1 MPLKTASLCKIHR
14 EFIAL
19 CSDVMRNGHQRRI
32 ERKERI
38 LYLSAGEFQ
47 SSDDVRTSF
56 ISGNTFSRKEVKFS
70 VVDGLAIFEGDIVLG
85 TVEEL
90 IQRDTEGAE
99 GAEHDGP
106 VNDEAA
112 LINPR
117 GLDTEAIGI
126 TGLKYRWPRAVI
138 PFGFASSFTGDRT
151 FVYEAMTHWAQNTV
165 FSFVERTS
173 RNEAH
178 YRNYVMFER
187 GGGCRSEVGMRGGTF
202 SGKQEISLGTN
213 CDSGNAIHEIGHA
226 VGLWHEQSRED
237 RGKYIIINESN
248 IIDDDQIK
256 DNFKQHITDGDDIG
270 PYDYRSIMHYP
281 AFIPDWSRD
290 PEIPIIHAPSP
301 WDTVI
306 GQRNGLSAGDL
317 EGVKALYTD
326 WTPWQRLGGATYSDP
341 AVALGLRKGMVV
353 FVRGT
358 DDQVRHSWQHVRD
371 GEWSGW
377 ETLGGIA
384 TPSSPA
390 ATTYRDGR
398 LVVFVRGTDN
408 AVYHRWHTAPD
419 GEWSGWESL
428 GGTATSGPAAAL
440 NAPGGLVVFVRGTD
454 NAIWHRWQGQMNGE
468 WSGWE
473 SLGGIATSDP
483 ASVLTRDGR
492 LVLFVRGT
500 DNAIWHRWQVTR
512 NGDWSGWE
520 SLGGTATSK
529 PAATLTP
536 DGRLTVFVRG
546 TDNLIWYRW
555 HVRENGEWSEWK
567 RLGDPRAGGP
577 GATTVPGFWSGNEYW
592 IGWLSIFAR
601 GSDNALWHRRLPEM
615 VWGAPPL

>member
-1 MPLKTASLCKIHR
+1 MPLKTASVCKIHR
-14 EFIAL
+14 AFIAL
-19 CSDVMRNGHQRRI
+19 CFDVRRNGHQRRI
-32 ERKERI
+32 DGKERI
-38 LYLSAGEFQ
+38 LHPSAGEFQ
-47 SSDDVRTSF
+47 SSDDVRTGF
-56 ISGNTFSRKEVKFS
+56 ISGNTFVRKEVEFS

-90 IQRDTEGAE
+90 TQQDTEVTEAAE
-99 GAEHDGP
+99 PDVP
-106 VNDEAA
+106 VNGEVV

-138 PFGFASSFTGDRT
+138 PFGFASSFTGDRS
-151 FVYEAMTHWAQNTV
+151 FVYRAMTHWAQNTV

-173 RNEAH
+173 RNESH

-187 GGGCRSEVGMRGGTF
+187 GEGCSSAVGMQEGTF
-202 SGKQEISLGTN
+202 SGKQQISLAQG
-213 CDSGNAIHEIGHA
+213 CDEGSAIHEIGHS

-237 RGKYIIINESN
+237 RESYVRILWENIEAGKEH
-248 IIDDDQIK
+248 
-256 DNFKQHITDGDDIG
+256 NFNQHITDGDDIG
-270 PYDYRSIMHYP
+270 PYDFGSIMHYSRT
-281 AFIPDWSRD
+281 AFGRRQPDGSLLETIV
-290 PEIPIIHAPSP
+290 PHGGQA
-301 WDTVI
+301 I
-306 GQRNGLSAGDL
+306 GQRAGLSARDRD
-317 EGVKALYTD
+317 GVKVLYTD

-358 DDQVRHSWQHVRD
+358 DNQVRHSWQHVRD

-384 TPSSPA
+384 TLSSPA

-419 GEWSGWESL
+419 GDWSGWESL

-454 NAIWHRWQGQMNGE
+454 DAIWHCWQGQMNGE

-473 SLGGIATSDP
+473 PLGGIATSEP
-483 ASVLTRDGR
+483 AAVLTRDGR

-520 SLGGTATSK
+520 SLGGTAASK

-536 DGRLTVFVRG
+536 DGRLAVFVRG

-567 RLGDPRAGGP
+567 RLIDPRAGGP

-592 IGWLSIFAR
+592 IGWLSVFAR